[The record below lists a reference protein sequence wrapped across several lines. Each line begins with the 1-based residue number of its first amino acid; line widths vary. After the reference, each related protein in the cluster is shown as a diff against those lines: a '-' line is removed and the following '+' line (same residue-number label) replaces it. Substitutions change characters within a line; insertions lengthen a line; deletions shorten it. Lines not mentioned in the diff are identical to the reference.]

1 MLLIHQNSVGVA
13 LWWAGQKHY
22 FIDGITVLLFHTTV
36 SLKWS
41 LFVWLSVSFSP
52 WQLFPVSPCFQSG
65 NLANCIGS
73 MKTHECSWHLWQ
85 QTGRWDTQWS
95 RKAALWLRNIP
106 IIFWWIISVLYSF
119 RVSIKLNNFGYYILK
134 LFISFSLSNTLKVFC
149 FVYYLQFI

>member
-1 MLLIHQNSVGVA
+1 MASQCCSFTLQSRWNEA
-13 LWWAGQKHY
+13 
-22 FIDGITVLLFHTTV
+22 FLFD
-36 SLKWS
+36 SLS
-41 LFVWLSVSFSP
+41 LSHLA
-52 WQLFPVSPCFQSG
+52 QLFPVSPCFQSG
-65 NLANCIGS
+65 NLANYISS

-149 FVYYLQFI
+149 FVYYLQFISDWCSVYLTDFRR

>member
-1 MLLIHQNSVGVA
+1 MASQCCSFTPQSRWNEA
-13 LWWAGQKHY
+13 
-22 FIDGITVLLFHTTV
+22 FLFD
-36 SLKWS
+36 SLS
-41 LFVWLSVSFSP
+41 LSHLS
-52 WQLFPVSPCFQSG
+52 QLFPVSPCFQSG

-95 RKAALWLRNIP
+95 RRAALWLRNIP

-149 FVYYLQFI
+149 FIYYLQFISDWCSVYLTDFRR